1 MVGHADQ
8 RGGIDA
14 VSNAL
19 ISLLREGGQW
29 EDADDKR
36 TGSSIFKKEMD
47 DEFPLTPRGNS
58 AVSATLIC
66 RVPPLIHV

>member
-1 MVGHADQ
+1 MVGRATQ

-29 EDADDKR
+29 DETEDKR
-36 TGSSIFKKEMD
+36 PGSSIFKKEME
-47 DEFPLTPRGNS
+47 DEFPLTPRGNR
-58 AVSATLIC
+58 AVSSS
-66 RVPPLIHV
+66 PHSS

>member
-1 MVGHADQ
+1 MVGHATN

-29 EDADDKR
+29 DEGEYKR
-36 TGSSIFKKEMD
+36 TGSSIFKKEVED
-47 DEFPLTPRGNS
+47 DFPLTPRGN
-58 AVSATLIC
+58 APVGLFIFYP
-66 RVPPLIHV
+66 R